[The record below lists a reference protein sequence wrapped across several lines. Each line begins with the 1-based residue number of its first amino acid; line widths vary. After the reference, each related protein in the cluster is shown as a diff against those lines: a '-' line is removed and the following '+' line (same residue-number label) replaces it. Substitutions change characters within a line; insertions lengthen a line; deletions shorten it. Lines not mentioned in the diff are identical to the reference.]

1 MVFLGRGQEILT
13 ILESSSRSHPAFLSL
28 RLLQRFGLSNPSP
41 GLVERVAIAYSEGS
55 YEGIGSGKYG
65 DLGALVAAALLDD
78 ESREVVLDLDPSH
91 GHIREPLVKLLSF
104 FRSMG
109 IAFDMPL
116 RIPSLLSLEGDIGQ
130 GSFESPSVFSF
141 FLPGEFLAHDMYLLS
156 FYTIGMLTHNE
167 SFILHRV

>member
-1 MVFLGRGQEILT
+1 MLT
-13 ILESSSRSHPAFLSL
+13 ILESSSCSHPPFLSV

-41 GLVERVAIAYSEGS
+41 GLVERVATAYSEGS
-55 YEGIGSGKYG
+55 YDGIGSGKYG
-65 DLGALVAAALLDD
+65 DLGALVAAVLLDD
-78 ESREVVLDLDPSH
+78 ESREVVLDHDPSH

-116 RIPSLLSLEGDIGQ
+116 RIPSLFSLEGDIGQ

-141 FLPGEFLAHDMYLLS
+141 FLPGESLC
-156 FYTIGMLTHNE
+156 T
-167 SFILHRV
+167 